1 LGTRTQ
7 KDGPHVLLLLHPA
20 ELSTPP
26 DDSAVAEA
34 VAIADARSRAPSSRL
49 LISPGSVHVK

>member
-1 LGTRTQ
+1 
-7 KDGPHVLLLLHPA
+7 
-20 ELSTPP
+20 LSTPP